1 MLTAVNST
9 ALPATSRSRNAID
22 DLWEQRASI
31 VVRNREASAAFDQ
44 ARKRM
49 PAWAL
54 PGPQYINAK
63 GEKCGPIVGW
73 PEVEDVAAVGLPQ
86 HADAFRYIRPSPHQ
100 TIRDF
105 KTVLQFDLRNPKR
118 RAALKERYRE
128 KLAVIKKRLDQRDFE
143 EEKWGL
149 LAAEGQLDVHSDALC
164 EIEKA
169 ILALNDNSP
178 AWLTA
183 ISIIEIGRE
192 IAYDDVGTEEPS
204 VEFHIK
210 VLQASSRGLKG
221 RLAADA
227 HSILSGLTLRQ
238 VGCFG

>member
-1 MLTAVNST
+1 
-9 ALPATSRSRNAID
+9 
-22 DLWEQRASI
+22 
-31 VVRNREASAAFDQ
+31 
-44 ARKRM
+44 
-49 PAWAL
+49 
-54 PGPQYINAK
+54 
-63 GEKCGPIVGW
+63 
-73 PEVEDVAAVGLPQ
+73 
-86 HADAFRYIRPSPHQ
+86 
-100 TIRDF
+100 
-105 KTVLQFDLRNPKR
+105 
-118 RAALKERYRE
+118 
-128 KLAVIKKRLDQRDFE
+128 VIKKRLDQRDFE